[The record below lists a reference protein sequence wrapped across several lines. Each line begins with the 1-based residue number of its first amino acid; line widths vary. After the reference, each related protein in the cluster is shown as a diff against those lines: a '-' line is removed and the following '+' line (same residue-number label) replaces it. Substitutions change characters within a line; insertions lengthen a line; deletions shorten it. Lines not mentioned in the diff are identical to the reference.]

1 MSTSD
6 HFAKKPRQHFDRI
19 KRLFIR
25 QRYKDTK
32 IQRYKDTKIQ
42 RCVATNPNQV
52 KYNHALTNQTHRNE
66 VWFVDRELPQIYGT
80 ATISAKFSN

>member
-1 MSTSD
+1 M
-6 HFAKKPRQHFDRI
+6 
-19 KRLFIR
+19 
-25 QRYKDTK
+25 
-32 IQRYKDTKIQ
+32 Q